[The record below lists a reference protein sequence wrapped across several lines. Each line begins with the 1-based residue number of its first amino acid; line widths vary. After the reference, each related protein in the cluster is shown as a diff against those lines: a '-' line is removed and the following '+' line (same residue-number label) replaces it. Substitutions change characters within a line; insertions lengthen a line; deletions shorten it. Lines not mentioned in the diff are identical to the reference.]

1 MTDQEAPNRLIADT
15 AHELR
20 TPLTAMRTQLE
31 LVRTNL
37 AASLDDYRA
46 MAGALDRTLV
56 RLERMVSD
64 MLLLATAGRSPL
76 NEEVA
81 LGPLLEEAAADLRP
95 LAAAQQVALRLSG
108 EADALVAGDEALLLQ
123 VFRNLI
129 ENGIRYNQAGGEVV
143 VAVERGARSVV
154 VEVRDTG
161 IGIASDEQ
169 ARIFERFYRVEGA
182 STRHSGGAGLG
193 LSIVAQIVRQ
203 HGGQVRL
210 SSTPGQG
217 SVFRVHLPLL
227 GSGALEPD
235 VDLNSDFIP
244 SVLPSSYAPT
254 GDLQPRRETMARTL
268 LFIDDAPDIN
278 SLLVNYF
285 RQAGFDTLGAH
296 DGHTGL
302 DMARAEHPDL
312 IVLDLGLP
320 DIDGIDVCREL
331 RRDSTVPIVML
342 TRRGELDDRVKGL
355 EAGADYY
362 LVKPFRIEELKAVI
376 DAVLRRSAPPTE

>member
-1 MTDQEAPNRLIADT
+1 MFDHEAPNRLVADT

-31 LVRTNL
+31 LVRANT
-37 AASLDDYRA
+37 AASLEDYRA
-46 MAGALDRTLV
+46 MAGALERALGRV
-56 RLERMVSD
+56 ERMVAD

-76 NEEVA
+76 DEQVA
-81 LGPLLEEAAADLRP
+81 LGPLLEEAAADLQP
-95 LAAAQQVALRLSG
+95 LAVAQQVTLRLSG

-129 ENGIRYNQAGGEVV
+129 ENGIRYNHAGGEII
-143 VAVERGARSVV
+143 VAVERSARAVV
-154 VEVRDTG
+154 VTVSDTG
-161 IGIASDEQ
+161 IGIAPDER

-182 STRHSGGAGLG
+182 AARHTGAGLG

-203 HGGQVRL
+203 HGGEVWV
-210 SSTPGQG
+210 SSAPGQG
-217 SVFRVHLPLL
+217 SVFSVRLPLA
-227 GSGALEPD
+227 GVGALD
-235 VDLNSDFIP
+235 DAKLNSDFI
-244 SVLPSSYAPT
+244 SAVLPSSYEST
-254 GDLQPRRETMARTL
+254 DDRQPRRKTMARTL

-285 RQAGFDTLGAH
+285 SQAGFDTLGAH
-296 DGHTGL
+296 DGRSGL
-302 DMARAEHPDL
+302 ELAQANQPDL

-331 RRDSTVPIVML
+331 RRSSRVPIVML
-342 TRRGELDDRVKGL
+342 TKRGELHDRVTGL

-376 DAVLRRSAPPTE
+376 DAVLRRSAPPAA